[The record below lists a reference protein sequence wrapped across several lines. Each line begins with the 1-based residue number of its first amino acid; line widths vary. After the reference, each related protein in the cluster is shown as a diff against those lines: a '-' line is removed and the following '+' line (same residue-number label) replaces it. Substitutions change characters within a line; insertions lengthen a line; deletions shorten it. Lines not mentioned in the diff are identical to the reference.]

1 MDNFDDAFKALI
13 GNEGGYSFNPHD
25 PGGET
30 MWGVTAR
37 VARSEGYTGAMKD
50 LPLDTAKQI
59 AKQKY
64 WDPLHLDELDP
75 RVAFQIFDANYNG
88 GLVVLWMQKA
98 SGAKEDGKFGPD
110 TLDAVKS
117 ADPLKFV
124 MRFAAFRLRYLRNLH
139 AWPNFSRGWTER
151 MAANLLLGAA

>member
-1 MDNFDDAFKALI
+1 MSSFDDAFKALI
-13 GNEGGYSFNPHD
+13 GSEGGYSFNPAD

-37 VARSEGYTGAMKD
+37 VARAFGYAGAMKD
-50 LPLDTAKQI
+50 LPLATAKEI
-59 AKQKY
+59 AKMKY
-64 WDPLHLDELDP
+64 WDPLRLDEFDP

-98 SGAKEDGKFGPD
+98 SGADEDGKFGQA
-110 TLDAVKS
+110 TVDAVKA

-124 MRFAAFRLRYLRNLH
+124 MRFAAYRVRYLKGLH
-139 AWPNFSRGWTER
+139 VWPNFSRGWMDR
-151 MAANLLLGAA
+151 MANNLLLGAA

>member
-1 MDNFDDAFKALI
+1 MSSFDDAFKSLI
-13 GNEGGYSFNPHD
+13 GNEGGYSFSPDD

-37 VARSEGYTGAMKD
+37 VARTYGYAGRMKD
-50 LPLDTAKQI
+50 LPLATAKEI
-59 AKQKY
+59 AKTKY
-64 WDPLHLDELDP
+64 WDPLRLDEFDP

-98 SGAKEDGKFGPD
+98 SDAEPDGKFGQQ
-110 TLDAVKS
+110 TVDAVKN

-124 MRFAAFRLRYLRNLH
+124 MRFAAFRLRYLKSLH
-139 AWPNFSRGWTER
+139 AWPSFSRGWTDR
-151 MAANLLLGAA
+151 MAKNLLLGAI

>member
-1 MDNFDDAFKALI
+1 MSSFDDAFKSLI
-13 GNEGGYSFNPHD
+13 GSEGGYSFNPAD

-37 VARSEGYTGAMKD
+37 VARTYGYAGPMKD
-50 LPLDTAKQI
+50 LPLATAKEI
-59 AKQKY
+59 AKTKY
-64 WDPLHLDELDP
+64 WDPLRLDEFDP

-98 SGAKEDGKFGPD
+98 SDAEPDGKFGQQ
-110 TLDAVKS
+110 TVDAVKN

-124 MRFAAFRLRYLRNLH
+124 MRFAAFRLRYLKGLH
-139 AWPNFSRGWTER
+139 AWPSFSRGWTDR
-151 MAANLLLGAA
+151 MAKNLLLGAI

>member
-1 MDNFDDAFKALI
+1 MSSFDNAFKALI
-13 GNEGGYSFNPHD
+13 GSEGGYSFNPAD

-37 VARSEGYTGAMKD
+37 VARASGYAGPMRD
-50 LPLDTAKQI
+50 LPLETAKQI
-59 AKQKY
+59 ARTKY
-64 WDPLHLDELDP
+64 WDTLRLDEFDP

-98 SGAKEDGKFGPD
+98 SDAEPDGKFGPD
-110 TLDAVKS
+110 TVAAVKA

-124 MRFAAFRLRYLRNLH
+124 MRFAAYRVRYLKGLH
-139 AWPNFSRGWTER
+139 TWPNFSRGWMDR
-151 MAANLLLGAA
+151 MAKNLLMGAA

>member
-1 MDNFDDAFKALI
+1 MSSFDDAFKALI
-13 GNEGGYSFNPHD
+13 GSEGGYSFDPAD

-37 VARSEGYTGAMKD
+37 VAHAFGYTGAMKD
-50 LPLDTAKQI
+50 LPLATAKEI
-59 AKQKY
+59 AKKKY
-64 WDPLHLDELDP
+64 WDPLSLDEFDP

-98 SGAKEDGKFGPD
+98 SGADEDGKFGQA
-110 TLDAVKS
+110 TVDAVKA

-124 MRFAAFRLRYLRNLH
+124 MRFAAYRVRYLKGLR
-139 AWPNFSRGWTER
+139 AWPNFSRGWMDR
-151 MAANLLLGAA
+151 MANNLLLGAT

>member
-1 MDNFDDAFKALI
+1 MSSFDDAFKALI
-13 GNEGGYSFNPHD
+13 GSEGGYSFDPAD

-37 VARSEGYTGAMKD
+37 VAHACGYTGAMKD
-50 LPLDTAKQI
+50 LPLATAKEI
-59 AKQKY
+59 AKKKY
-64 WDPLHLDELDP
+64 WDPLLLDEFDP

-98 SGAKEDGKFGPD
+98 SGADEDGKFGQ
-110 TLDAVKS
+110 TTVDAVKA

-124 MRFAAFRLRYLRNLH
+124 MRFAAYRVRYLKGLRV
-139 AWPNFSRGWTER
+139 WPNFSRGWMDR
-151 MAANLLLGAA
+151 MANNLLLGAA